1 MKLKRTKVEIK
12 KEELLKKRDEIM
24 SKLDG
29 LNEIESKL
37 IWDEYY
43 KLEAEFAKLTSG
55 WKEKF
60 CPRCGEVIG
69 FPSISRTDNKTEICA
84 RCGKDDANNEFY
96 KGQSLGGRYYRG
108 KWIEWE

>member
-1 MKLKRTKVEIK
+1 MTQKTTDRK
-12 KEELLKKRDEIM
+12 KQELLERRNMLLK
-24 SKLDG
+24 KLDG
-29 LNEIESKL
+29 LDDTKAKP

-43 KLEAEFAKLTSG
+43 KLEVEFARLDPQ
-55 WKEKF
+55 WKKKF

-69 FPSISRTDNKTEICA
+69 FSALSRTDNKTEICA

-108 KWIEWE
+108 KWIEWR